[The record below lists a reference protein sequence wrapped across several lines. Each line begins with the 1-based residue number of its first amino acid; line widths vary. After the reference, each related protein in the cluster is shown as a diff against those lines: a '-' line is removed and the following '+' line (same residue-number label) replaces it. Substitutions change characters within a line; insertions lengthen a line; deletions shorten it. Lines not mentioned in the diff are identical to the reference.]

1 MSEKYNKYSKETKL
15 KAVKKHLNDGFSY
28 QTIADEMNIKSKTQV
43 KRWVKKYKELGDTAF
58 DTENRGRTKGVKKR
72 IPKKKFSSLEE
83 EVEYLRMEVE
93 YLKKLKKIT
102 GR

>member
-1 MSEKYNKYSKETKL
+1 MSGKYNKYTKEAKL
-15 KAVKKHLNDGFSY
+15 EAVKKHLNDGFSY
-28 QTIADEMNIKSKTQV
+28 QTIANEMNIKCKTQV
-43 KRWVKKYKELGDTAF
+43 RRWVKKFKEVGDTAF
-58 DTENRGRTKGVKKR
+58 DIENRGRTKGVKKR
-72 IPKKKFSSLEE
+72 RIKNTFSSLEE

>member
-28 QTIADEMNIKSKTQV
+28 QTIANEMNIKSKTQV
-43 KRWVKKYKELGDTAF
+43 KKFKELGDTAF

-72 IPKKKFSSLEE
+72 RTKNNFSSLEE